1 MGPHLI
7 GIAIGFVLGIV
18 FARKQPPLPTAQV
31 TRRLGAAATTAKGTV
46 TSAKQTVTSAVGRGT
61 PLEEMTRD
69 ELYERAKEIDLPGR
83 SEMTKEE
90 LVEALRRAG
99 RSN

>member
-31 TRRLGAAATTAKGTV
+31 TRRLGAAATTAK
-46 TSAKQTVTSAVGRGT
+46 QTVTNAVGRGT
-61 PLEEMTRD
+61 PLEDLTRD
-69 ELYERAKEIDLPGR
+69 ELYERAREIDLPGR

-90 LVEALRRAG
+90 LVEALRRAE
-99 RSN
+99 RSTS